1 MENNEKKRIGRR
13 FVIGGSAILL
23 ITIAF
28 YYIIET
34 FKHDIELLQIGQN
47 IFGNYSSSVLLI
59 AGFVA
64 GTLTIT
70 DAILKKK

>member
-1 MENNEKKRIGRR
+1 MENNNKRIGRR

>member
-1 MENNEKKRIGRR
+1 MENNNKRIGRR
-13 FVIGGSAILL
+13 AIIGGSAIALV
-23 ITIAF
+23 TIAF

-47 IFGNYSSSVLLI
+47 IFGNYSSTVLLI
-59 AGFVA
+59 AGVVA

>member
-1 MENNEKKRIGRR
+1 MENNNKRIGRR
-13 FVIGGSAILL
+13 AVIGGGAILL

>member
-1 MENNEKKRIGRR
+1 MENNHKRIGRR
-13 FVIGGSAILL
+13 FTIGGGAIALV
-23 ITIAF
+23 TIAF

-34 FKHDIELLQIGQN
+34 FKHDVELLQVGQN
-47 IFGNYSSSVLLI
+47 IFGNYTSTVLLI

>member
-1 MENNEKKRIGRR
+1 MENNNKRIGRR
-13 FVIGGSAILL
+13 FVIGGSAIVLV
-23 ITIAF
+23 TVAF

-34 FKHDIELLQIGQN
+34 FKSSVELLEIGKN
-47 IFGNYSSSVLLI
+47 IFGSYSSTVLLI